1 MELLKLPNE
10 EFKEDFRNWLIE
22 QYPKNFKT
30 LSGYEILKSY
40 IIFRYGNEVEFERKD
55 FQFFVSFKREIIDD
69 CRFCSMLTHHSV
81 LC

>member
-22 QYPKNFKT
+22 QSPKNFKT

-40 IIFRYGNEVEFERKD
+40 YFNKVYFYKTKETIYWFLILSNPQIYIKYLWLN
-55 FQFFVSFKREIIDD
+55 IAI
-69 CRFCSMLTHHSV
+69 L
-81 LC
+81 LN

>member
-22 QYPKNFKT
+22 QSPKNFKT

-40 IIFRYGNEVEFERKD
+40 IIFRYGST
-55 FQFFVSFKREIIDD
+55 FVFNFCALVFSLTTKIKTNKKRCFIKKTFIY
-69 CRFCSMLTHHSV
+69 
-81 LC
+81 